1 MSAALQIAA
10 VPRYG
15 SAAQLAVYSG
25 LSVKTVRRLVDA
37 GRVRGLKVGRRLL
50 IPFED
55 LDRHV
60 VGQAVRPAVGRNPV
74 MASAPAIASPHRSV
88 DASGRA
94 LPMTDAEIRARNAV
108 AIRALDAIAE
118 MGDED
123 EQQQT
128 LDALMIAIDAEP
140 LSNRKRFR

>member
-1 MSAALQIAA
+1 MSAVLTMPT

-25 LSVKTVRRLVDA
+25 LSVKTVRRLVDS
-37 GRVRGLKVGRRLL
+37 GRVRGLKVGRRLI
-50 IPFED
+50 IPFDD

-60 VGQAVRPAVGRNPV
+60 VSQADRSAGGRTPA
-74 MASAPAIASPHRSV
+74 MSIALPCVSPHRSV

-94 LPMTDAEIRARNAV
+94 LPMTDAEIRARAEI
-108 AIRALDAIAE
+108 AIRALDAVAD

-123 EQQQT
+123 EQRQT
-128 LDALMIAIDAEP
+128 LDALMEAIDAEP